1 VTRRSHESSKFDG
14 CPPDPEFIRMI
25 PVPTNTKVWL
35 AAGVTD
41 MHKGFNGLSALL
53 ASLKRMV
60 DDAARDAKQSGNSWA
75 MKCIERCL
83 EDQEERRRREME
95 ILGSISWV
103 AASFPIGSEA
113 NTIEQYSLALAEIH
127 GLAESLWKETGLDAF
142 LAIDESNE
150 LIDSSEKSR
159 WRDEFEAYKDQS

>member
-1 VTRRSHESSKFDG
+1 MLFRS
-14 CPPDPEFIRMI
+14 
-25 PVPTNTKVWL
+25 
-35 AAGVTD
+35 
-41 MHKGFNGLSALL
+41 
-53 ASLKRMV
+53 
-60 DDAARDAKQSGNSWA
+60 
-75 MKCIERCL
+75 